1 MPEERTSRGF
11 IIMSILVA
19 FGLGIVLGA
28 LATRIPHRYL
38 PGPRVALAPGLPPA
52 PEAVATLTSPPSLSL
67 VRTEPDSVPGD
78 GTATVRDGYPIKG
91 NGRSGIYH
99 VPGGFAYDRT
109 VASICFRSV
118 EAAQA
123 AGFRASKS

>member
-1 MPEERTSRGF
+1 
-11 IIMSILVA
+11 MSLLVA
-19 FGLGIVLGA
+19 FGLGVLCGA
-28 LATRIPHRYL
+28 LATRR
-38 PGPRVALAPGLPPA
+38 PRVALAPSPA
-52 PEAVATLTSPPSLSL
+52 ADTGVVGELSSPPSPSPD
-67 VRTEPDSVPGD
+67 RPQPDSVPGD

>member
-1 MPEERTSRGF
+1 MKAEARHSQGF
-11 IIMSILVA
+11 VIVSLLVA
-19 FGLGIVLGA
+19 FGLGILFGA
-28 LATRIPHRYL
+28 LATRR
-38 PGPRVALAPGLPPA
+38 PRVALATGTG
-52 PEAVATLTSPPSLSL
+52 AVGDLTSPPSPTP
-67 VRTEPDSVPGD
+67 VRSEPDSVPGD
-78 GTATVRDGYPIKG
+78 GTASVRAGYPIKG

>member
-1 MPEERTSRGF
+1 MRAEERHPQGLVIVSL
-11 IIMSILVA
+11 IVA
-19 FGLGIVLGA
+19 FGLGILFGA
-28 LATRIPHRYL
+28 LATRRSRSVL
-38 PGPRVALAPGLPPA
+38 VPG
-52 PEAVATLTSPPSLSL
+52 VATGTDAVGDLTSPPSSPP
-67 VRTEPDSVPGD
+67 VRPEPDSVPGD
-78 GTATVRDGYPIKG
+78 GSATVRDGYPIKG

>member
-1 MPEERTSRGF
+1 MRAKERHRQG
-11 IIMSILVA
+11 LVIVSLLIA
-19 FGLGIVLGA
+19 FGLGVLFGA
-28 LATRIPHRYL
+28 LVARR
-38 PGPRVALAPGLPPA
+38 PRGALAPGVA
-52 PEAVATLTSPPSLSL
+52 AGTDAVGELTSPPSPSP
-67 VRTEPDSVPGD
+67 VRAEPDSVPGD
-78 GTATVRDGYPIKG
+78 GTATARDGYPIKG

>member
-1 MPEERTSRGF
+1 MF
-11 IIMSILVA
+11 
-19 FGLGIVLGA
+19 GA
-28 LATRIPHRYL
+28 LATRR
-38 PGPRVALAPGLPPA
+38 PRVALAHG
-52 PEAVATLTSPPSLSL
+52 VAADTGPVVELTSPPSPS
-67 VRTEPDSVPGD
+67 RIHAEPDSVPGD

-118 EAAQA
+118 EVAQA